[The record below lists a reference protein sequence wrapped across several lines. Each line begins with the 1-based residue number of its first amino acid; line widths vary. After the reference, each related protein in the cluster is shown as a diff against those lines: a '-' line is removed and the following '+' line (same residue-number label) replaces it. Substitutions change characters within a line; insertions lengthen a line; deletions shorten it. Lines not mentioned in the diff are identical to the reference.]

1 MKTAGIIT
9 EYNPLHYGHL
19 ALIQAVRQQFG
30 EDTAVICAMS
40 GDFVQRGDFALVR
53 RHARAEAAV
62 RSGADLVLEL
72 PLPWAVSSAEG
83 FAQGG
88 VEVLTAT
95 GLLDVLAFGSECGDT
110 AALLRTVKALEG
122 NAFQA
127 ALRAE
132 LTKGDS
138 FAAARQRA
146 VAALLSPSDAA
157 LLSDPNNTLG
167 IEYCRALLRVGAAPV
182 LFTIP
187 RTGAA
192 HDAAPENAGGYSAS
206 AIRHLLAE
214 GRRADALSRMVP
226 AMRTV
231 YEAEETA
238 GRAPVFAAACERA
251 ILARLRSMTPAEF
264 DALDTGHEGVGQR
277 LYNASRNAAT
287 LDAVLDNAKTKR
299 YAYARLRRM
308 VLWAYLGLTPAK
320 LPASVPYLRVLAA
333 NETGRALLGRMRK
346 TARLPVIT
354 KPAAIRS
361 LFPDAQRL
369 FETEPGRRPV
379 RTKAIQADM
388 KPAAPSGG
396 RIRHALTH
404 FLKKEFRQRLLSL
417 ILAYACR
424 RCWAAAVLSRSP
436 LPESRRRPLQ
446 IQRSTYEMSPNP
458 YRQTV
463 TAEDGTTLMVIDFQI
478 PHYICRPTPTVRSRS

>member
-30 EDTAVICAMS
+30 GDTAVICAMS

-72 PLPWAVSSAEG
+72 PLLWAVSSAEG

-110 AALLRTVKALEG
+110 AALARAAGALEDA
-122 NAFQA
+122 AFQT
-127 ALRAE
+127 ALKAE

-146 VAALLSPSDAA
+146 VAALLSPSDA

-167 IEYCRALLRVGAAPV
+167 IEYCRALLRVGAAPA

-192 HDAAPENAGGYSAS
+192 HDATPENAGGYSAS

-264 DALDTGHEGVGQR
+264 DALDTACTGR
-277 LYNASRNAAT
+277 FARRRTWSSSMSRSRPSAT
-287 LDAVLDNAKTKR
+287 P
-299 YAYARLRRM
+299 
-308 VLWAYLGLTPAK
+308 TPAS
-320 LPASVPYLRVLAA
+320 A
-333 NETGRALLGRMRK
+333 GWC
-346 TARLPVIT
+346 
-354 KPAAIRS
+354 
-361 LFPDAQRL
+361 
-369 FETEPGRRPV
+369 
-379 RTKAIQADM
+379 
-388 KPAAPSGG
+388 SGP
-396 RIRHALTH
+396 I
-404 FLKKEFRQRLLSL
+404 
-417 ILAYACR
+417 
-424 RCWAAAVLSRSP
+424 WA
-436 LPESRRRPLQ
+436 
-446 IQRSTYEMSPNP
+446 
-458 YRQTV
+458 
-463 TAEDGTTLMVIDFQI
+463 
-478 PHYICRPTPTVRSRS
+478 

>member
-30 EDTAVICAMS
+30 GDTAVICAMS

-95 GLLDVLAFGSECGDT
+95 GLLD
-110 AALLRTVKALEG
+110 G
-122 NAFQA
+122 NAFQS
-127 ALRAE
+127 ALQAE

-146 VAALLSPSDAA
+146 IAALLSPSDAA

-167 IEYCRALLRVGAAPV
+167 IEYCRALLRVGAAPA

-214 GRRADALSRMVP
+214 GRPADALSRMVP
-226 AMRTV
+226 AMRAV
-231 YEAEETA
+231 YEVEETA

-361 LFPDAQRL
+361 LSPDAQRL
-369 FETEPGRRPV
+369 FETESR
-379 RTKAIQADM
+379 AADLY
-388 KPAAPSGG
+388 A
-396 RIRHALTH
+396 
-404 FLKKEFRQRLLSL
+404 
-417 ILAYACR
+417 LAYPELTEACGSLWR
-424 RCWAAAVLSRSP
+424 
-436 LPESRRRPLQ
+436 Q
-446 IQRSTYEMSPNP
+446 NP
-458 YRQTV
+458 V
-463 TAEDGTTLMVIDFQI
+463 M
-478 PHYICRPTPTVRSRS
+478 P

>member
-1 MKTAGIIT
+1 M
-9 EYNPLHYGHL
+9 
-19 ALIQAVRQQFG
+19 
-30 EDTAVICAMS
+30 EDA
-40 GDFVQRGDFALVR
+40 
-53 RHARAEAAV
+53 
-62 RSGADLVLEL
+62 
-72 PLPWAVSSAEG
+72 
-83 FAQGG
+83 
-88 VEVLTAT
+88 
-95 GLLDVLAFGSECGDT
+95 
-110 AALLRTVKALEG
+110 
-122 NAFQA
+122 AFQT
-127 ALRAE
+127 ALKAE

-167 IEYCRALLRVGAAPV
+167 IEYCRALLRVGAAPA

-192 HDAAPENAGGYSAS
+192 HDATPENAGGYSAS

-320 LPASVPYLRVLAA
+320 LPASVPYLRILAA

-361 LFPDAQRL
+361 LSPDAHRL
-369 FETEPGRRPV
+369 FETESR
-379 RTKAIQADM
+379 AADLY
-388 KPAAPSGG
+388 A
-396 RIRHALTH
+396 
-404 FLKKEFRQRLLSL
+404 
-417 ILAYACR
+417 LAYPELTEACGSLWR
-424 RCWAAAVLSRSP
+424 
-436 LPESRRRPLQ
+436 Q
-446 IQRSTYEMSPNP
+446 NP
-458 YRQTV
+458 V
-463 TAEDGTTLMVIDFQI
+463 M
-478 PHYICRPTPTVRSRS
+478 P

>member
-30 EDTAVICAMS
+30 GDTAIICAMS

-110 AALLRTVKALEG
+110 AALLRTAKALEG
-122 NAFQA
+122 DVFQA

-167 IEYCRALLRVGAAPV
+167 S
-182 LFTIP
+182 
-187 RTGAA
+187 
-192 HDAAPENAGGYSAS
+192 N
-206 AIRHLLAE
+206 
-214 GRRADALSRMVP
+214 
-226 AMRTV
+226 
-231 YEAEETA
+231 TA
-238 GRAPVFAAACERA
+238 GRCCVW
-251 ILARLRSMTPAEF
+251 ARLLRCLRS
-264 DALDTGHEGVGQR
+264 
-277 LYNASRNAAT
+277 
-287 LDAVLDNAKTKR
+287 
-299 YAYARLRRM
+299 
-308 VLWAYLGLTPAK
+308 
-320 LPASVPYLRVLAA
+320 
-333 NETGRALLGRMRK
+333 
-346 TARLPVIT
+346 
-354 KPAAIRS
+354 
-361 LFPDAQRL
+361 
-369 FETEPGRRPV
+369 PGPV
-379 RTKAIQADM
+379 RPMTSPRRTPGAIPPPPFGTCWQKAAEPM
-388 KPAAPSGG
+388 PCPG
-396 RIRHALTH
+396 
-404 FLKKEFRQRLLSL
+404 
-417 ILAYACR
+417 
-424 RCWAAAVLSRSP
+424 WSRP
-436 LPESRRRPLQ
+436 
-446 IQRSTYEMSPNP
+446 
-458 YRQTV
+458 
-463 TAEDGTTLMVIDFQI
+463 
-478 PHYICRPTPTVRSRS
+478 

>member
-1 MKTAGIIT
+1 M
-9 EYNPLHYGHL
+9 
-19 ALIQAVRQQFG
+19 
-30 EDTAVICAMS
+30 
-40 GDFVQRGDFALVR
+40 
-53 RHARAEAAV
+53 
-62 RSGADLVLEL
+62 EL

-167 IEYCRALLRVGAAPV
+167 IEYCRALLRVGAAPA

-214 GRRADALSRMVP
+214 GRRAGCPVP
-226 AMRTV
+226 DGPGH
-231 YEAEETA
+231 ED
-238 GRAPVFAAACERA
+238 
-251 ILARLRSMTPAEF
+251 RLRGGGICGP
-264 DALDTGHEGVGQR
+264 
-277 LYNASRNAAT
+277 
-287 LDAVLDNAKTKR
+287 
-299 YAYARLRRM
+299 
-308 VLWAYLGLTPAK
+308 
-320 LPASVPYLRVLAA
+320 
-333 NETGRALLGRMRK
+333 RAG
-346 TARLPVIT
+346 I
-354 KPAAIRS
+354 
-361 LFPDAQRL
+361 
-369 FETEPGRRPV
+369 
-379 RTKAIQADM
+379 
-388 KPAAPSGG
+388 
-396 RIRHALTH
+396 
-404 FLKKEFRQRLLSL
+404 
-417 ILAYACR
+417 
-424 RCWAAAVLSRSP
+424 
-436 LPESRRRPLQ
+436 RRRL
-446 IQRSTYEMSPNP
+446 
-458 YRQTV
+458 
-463 TAEDGTTLMVIDFQI
+463 
-478 PHYICRPTPTVRSRS
+478 